1 MNTHKVCIALFIY
14 LLEFPEKN
22 VFEEREIIC
31 KASWSDINET
41 ISLDL
46 EIFGEVY
53 GWWMKLNKDLGDS
66 ISEQLLVFIVLL
78 VLKG

>member
-14 LLEFPEKN
+14 LLEFSEKN

-31 KASWSDINET
+31 KTGRSDINET

-53 GWWMKLNKDLGDS
+53 G
-66 ISEQLLVFIVLL
+66 
-78 VLKG
+78 

>member
-14 LLEFPEKN
+14 LLEFSEKN

-31 KASWSDINET
+31 KTGRSDINET

-46 EIFGEVY
+46 EIFG
-53 GWWMKLNKDLGDS
+53 
-66 ISEQLLVFIVLL
+66 
-78 VLKG
+78 